1 MDSLQNEP
9 RFTPVTGNGH
19 AAEIPRKRFDP
30 TRIFVEKDRLTWF
43 WFGFAM
49 LVLAGSAV
57 DRIYLVQSFKQ
68 RERVIV
74 VDPASTFYVSPLLKF
89 SEAKELHA
97 QQSTLVQVSSVVSNR
112 EAADNLISEALQ
124 AGPLEPNCYRTEYAH
139 ALLCRGEVERG
150 HKNFEQAG
158 GAYREALQHYELME
172 MRWGIVRSTVGL
184 NLIGQRR
191 ELPIGLGLEGCD
203 AVVWSRF
210 KEGGKFAPGMLC
222 ENLP

>member
-49 LVLAGSAV
+49 LVLVGSAV

-97 QQSTLVQVSSVVSNR
+97 QQSTLAAVAFLQRNPKGFDNDELLKQMFLKHAPPRSRSSRPSSFIR
-112 EAADNLISEALQ
+112 KSRSARWTCSIPARMSFSPKSPASLSAAGSSRTGRSPKSFRSSCCSASSET
-124 AGPLEPNCYRTEYAH
+124 RTW
-139 ALLCRGEVERG
+139 CRTGD
-150 HKNFEQAG
+150 FP
-158 GAYREALQHYELME
+158 
-172 MRWGIVRSTVGL
+172 
-184 NLIGQRR
+184 RR
-191 ELPIGLGLEGCD
+191 
-203 AVVWSRF
+203 
-210 KEGGKFAPGMLC
+210 
-222 ENLP
+222 